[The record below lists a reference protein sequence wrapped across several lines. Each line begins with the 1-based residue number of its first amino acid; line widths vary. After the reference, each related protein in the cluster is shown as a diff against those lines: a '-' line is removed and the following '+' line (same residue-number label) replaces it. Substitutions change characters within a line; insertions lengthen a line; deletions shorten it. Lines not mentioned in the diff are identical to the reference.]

1 MLKMSALVWSP
12 FVNIRAP
19 RPHHLGTAGHHV
31 RSTDGVAQKDLG
43 QVHEQQQVLP
53 ARAEICKA
61 ERRKLS
67 PALFPWVSSLPTSI
81 CQYLI
86 FYSFVFSDQILNL
99 FSIE

>member
-1 MLKMSALVWSP
+1 MSAFVWSP

-19 RPHHLGTAGHHV
+19 PQPHHLGTARHHV

-53 ARAEICKA
+53 AHAEICKA

-67 PALFPWVSSLPTSI
+67 PALFPWVSSLLTSI

-99 FSIE
+99 FSVE